1 MNLNVG
7 IFYHPKRPKIPEK
20 DIVDIVKSLD
30 LKVSESPSSTDI
42 ALVIGGDGTFSYY
55 GRSLSAPLLFVGIS
69 DPDILG
75 SKNNLSTISFK
86 SLFNA
91 LKQIKKGNYKIV
103 NRKMISV
110 KYSNFKPV
118 DVLTDIYVERG
129 IFAGCIR
136 YTISVSKN
144 VTKDNVDTV
153 IEEKN
158 QKTFFT
164 DYVIGNGVII
174 STAFGS
180 TGYYAY
186 VDRIINSTNQI
197 KSELF
202 DDNKIGICH
211 ILPNFAVRKKA
222 NLKKET
228 FIRHIHYTIP
238 FESLIKINVIRNANV
253 RLYGTTNDS
262 KGIAVETNTP
272 IIISPSK
279 KIAKIIT
286 LNS

>member
-1 MNLNVG
+1 MNLKVG
-7 IFYHPKRPKIPEK
+7 IFVHPKRPKIPKK
-20 DIVDIVKSLD
+20 DIADIVKSFD
-30 LKVSESPSSTDI
+30 LKVSESPSSADI

-55 GRSLSAPLLFVGIS
+55 GRRLSIPLLFVGVF
-69 DPDILG
+69 DPDTLG
-75 SKNNLSTISFK
+75 SKNNLSMISFEN
-86 SLFNA
+86 LFDA
-91 LKQIKKGNYKIV
+91 LKRIKKGNYKIV

-110 KYSNFKPV
+110 RYDSFKPI
-118 DVLTDIYVERG
+118 DVLSDIYVERG

-144 VTKDNVDTV
+144 ATIDGI
-153 IEEKN
+153 IEENN
-158 QKTFFT
+158 QKSVFT

-180 TGYYAY
+180 SGYYAY
-186 VDRIINSTNQI
+186 VDRIKNNTSQI

-202 DDNKIGICH
+202 DDNRIGICH
-211 ILPNFAVRKKA
+211 ILPTFAVRKKA

-253 RLYGTTNDS
+253 RLYGATNGS
-262 KGIAVETNTP
+262 KGIAVKTNTP
-272 IIISPSK
+272 IIVSPSK
-279 KIAKIIT
+279 KIAKMIT
-286 LNS
+286 FNR